1 MRVQSEPLPG
11 EEAWIPSPVEPDLLW
26 PRRKIFGGDATWT
39 AYRGKTHQACSTCIE
54 VLIEHEKEP
63 YPRPPGHPSPATKV
77 RNGPNGRTWHCARHG
92 EALERKDR
100 EIKARLTTMREH
112 REHVSRS
119 RW

>member
-1 MRVQSEPLPG
+1 VDSFPG
-11 EEAWIPSPVEPDLLW
+11 GTRHAVAASQDL
-26 PRRKIFGGDATWT
+26 RRRRGTGR
-39 AYRGKTHQACSTCIE
+39 AYRGKTHQACSTCVE

-63 YPRPPGHPSPATKV
+63 YPRPPGHPSPATRV

-119 RW
+119 RR

>member
-1 MRVQSEPLPG
+1 MKVQSEPLPG

-63 YPRPPGHPSPATKV
+63 YPRPPGARGTV
-77 RNGPNGRTWHCARHG
+77 RRWSARTG
-92 EALERKDR
+92 
-100 EIKARLTTMREH
+100 
-112 REHVSRS
+112 RS
-119 RW
+119 RRG